1 MDSKTYKRLVG
12 QMARLLAKSNTIAAM
27 EAFRRH
33 SDIPING
40 VIEPGS
46 LTWQALLQAAGE
58 TRTEPAVCT

>member
-1 MDSKTYKRLVG
+1 
-12 QMARLLAKSNTIAAM
+12 M

-46 LTWQALLQAAGE
+46 LPWQPLLQAAGE